1 MDRLLPFALSEFVD
15 VALVALLL
23 WLAIVALRR
32 SGATLALV
40 GLAILGG
47 IYVVSLRFELE
58 LTTWILQGFF
68 AAFVIVVVVVFQED
82 IRRLF
87 EQIAVWGL
95 RRRPPSMPHGSIDVL
110 VRAVA
115 RLAAERIGALI
126 VIPGREPLDRHLDG
140 GIDIGAR
147 ISEPLIVSIFEP
159 HSPGH
164 DGAVVIGGER
174 VTRFAVHL
182 PLSDDRS
189 QIGQGGTRHAA
200 ALGLAERSDALA
212 IAVSEERGTVSV
224 ARDGRLRV
232 LERPEVLVD
241 ELRRFSAETNP
252 PGGSLLAVVQRWP
265 EALVSVACALALW
278 MVFVAGQGV
287 VEAERRAPVVVE
299 NLPDGYELVSVEPQ
313 AVMVRVEGTRNQVYL
328 SDRDALQV
336 RVDAVMAPLGRKTF
350 AVTPD
355 EVDHPEAL
363 RILTVDPS
371 RVRVEVRRV
380 APG

>member
-1 MDRLLPFALSEFVD
+1 VDRLLPLGLAEIVD
-15 VALVALLL
+15 IAIVTVLL
-23 WLAIVALRR
+23 WLAIVGLRR

-40 GLAILGG
+40 GLAILGAV
-47 IYVVSLRFELE
+47 YVASLRLELE
-58 LTTWILQGFF
+58 LTTWILRGFF

-82 IRRLF
+82 LRRLF

-95 RRRPPSMPHGSIDVL
+95 RRRPPAMPLGAIDVL
-110 VRAVA
+110 VRAVS
-115 RLAAERIGALI
+115 RLADERIGALI

-182 PLSDDRS
+182 PLSDDRA
-189 QIGQGGTRHAA
+189 QIGQSGTRHAA

-232 LERPEVLVD
+232 LDRADALVE

-252 PGGSLLAVVQRWP
+252 TGSSLLAVVGRWP
-265 EALVSVACALALW
+265 EALAATAAALLLW
-278 MVFVAGQGV
+278 LVFVAGQGV

-299 NLPDGYELVSVEPQ
+299 NLPEGFELV
-313 AVMVRVEGTRNQVYL
+313 AVDPAEVLVRVEGTRSELYL

-336 RVDAVMAPLGRKTF
+336 RVDALMAQLGRRTF
-350 AVTPD
+350 AVTPA

-363 RILTVDPS
+363 RVLEVEPN
-371 RVRVEVRRV
+371 RVRVELRRV
-380 APG
+380 GSG

>member
-1 MDRLLPFALSEFVD
+1 VDRLLPFALSEFVD
-15 VALVALLL
+15 VALVAVLL

-47 IYVVSLRFELE
+47 VYVASLRFELE
-58 LTTWILQGFF
+58 LTTWILRGFF

-95 RRRPPSMPHGSIDVL
+95 RRRPPAIPLGSIDLL

-115 RLAAERIGALI
+115 RLAGERIGALI
-126 VIPGREPLDRHLDG
+126 VIPGREPLDRHLEG

-164 DGAVVIGGER
+164 DGAVVIGGDR

-182 PLSDDRS
+182 PLSDDRA
-189 QIGQGGTRHAA
+189 QLGQGGTRHAA

-232 LERPEVLVD
+232 LARPEALAD

-265 EALVSVACALALW
+265 EALVSAAAALGLW

-299 NLPDGYELVSVEPQ
+299 NLPDGFELVSVEPQ
-313 AVMVRVEGTRNQVYL
+313 EVTVRVEGTRSQVYL
-328 SDRDALQV
+328 SDSLQV
-336 RVDAVMAPLGRKTF
+336 RVDAVMAQLGRKTF
-350 AVTPD
+350 ALTPD
-355 EVDHPEAL
+355 EVDHPESL
-363 RILTVDPS
+363 RVLAVDPS

-380 APG
+380 GPG

>member
-1 MDRLLPFALSEFVD
+1 MDRLLPFAFSEVVD
-15 VALVALLL
+15 VALVAVLL

-47 IYVVSLRFELE
+47 VYMASLRFELE
-58 LTTWILQGFF
+58 LTTWILRGFF

-95 RRRPPSMPHGSIDVL
+95 RRRPAAMPHGSIDVL

-115 RLAAERIGALI
+115 RLANERIGALI
-126 VIPGREPLDRHLDG
+126 VIPGREPLERHLDG

-147 ISEPLIVSIFEP
+147 ISEPLVVSIFEP

-200 ALGLAERSDALA
+200 ALGLSERSDALA
-212 IAVSEERGTVSV
+212 ICVSEERGTVSV
-224 ARDGRLRV
+224 ARDGRLVV
-232 LERPEVLVD
+232 LHRPEALIE
-241 ELRRFSAETNP
+241 ELRRFSTETNP
-252 PGGSLLAVVQRWP
+252 PGSSFQDVLRRWP
-265 EALVSVACALALW
+265 EALVSVAFALALW

-299 NLPDGYELVSVEPQ
+299 NLPEGFELVSVEPRE
-313 AVMVRVEGTRNQVYL
+313 VTVRVEGKRNQVYL
-328 SDRDALQV
+328 ASADSIQV
-336 RVDAVMAPLGRKTF
+336 RVDAVMAPMGRKTF
-350 AVTPD
+350 AVTPN
-355 EVDHPEAL
+355 EVDHPEEL
-363 RILTVDPS
+363 RVLAVDPI